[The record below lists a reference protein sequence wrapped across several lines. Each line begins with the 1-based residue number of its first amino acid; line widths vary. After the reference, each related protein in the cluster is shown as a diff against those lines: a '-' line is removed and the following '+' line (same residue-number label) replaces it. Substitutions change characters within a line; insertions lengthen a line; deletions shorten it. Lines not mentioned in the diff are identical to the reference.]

1 MYSYVCQKCQEP
13 FHSHKQGKKYCSHTC
28 FAKRFDP
35 VTLTCE
41 TCSVA
46 FIVAYRFRGQKTC
59 GMECAK
65 SAISQTL
72 TTRVTK
78 QCLVCGCDYEAV
90 QSYKDDAKYC
100 SYKCFLST
108 RKTQQS
114 DVVKTCEGCKK
125 EFTVPFVRSEQR
137 FCGYSCAN
145 SGENNAFFGVTGSL
159 HPTHGQVPWNSGL
172 TTKTDPRL
180 RALGEKLSIIIAD
193 KMVSGSWS
201 PPSTGFKG
209 EHYTG
214 IKNGG
219 VVAYFRSSF
228 ESAYARLLDDD
239 QEIVSWEHEPM
250 RIPYVFEGSVRNYV
264 PDFFVTH
271 IDGSKFLVEVK
282 PALLTETEI
291 NVTKRLAAESWC
303 RTNNVCYLTITE
315 NDL

>member
-65 SAISQTL
+65 SAISKTL

-78 QCLVCGCDYEAV
+78 QCLACGCDYEAV

-108 RKTQQS
+108 RKTQQP

-145 SGENNAFFGVTGSL
+145 SGEIT
-159 HPTHGQVPWNSGL
+159 
-172 TTKTDPRL
+172 
-180 RALGEKLSIIIAD
+180 LS
-193 KMVSGSWS
+193 
-201 PPSTGFKG
+201 
-209 EHYTG
+209 
-214 IKNGG
+214 
-219 VVAYFRSSF
+219 
-228 ESAYARLLDDD
+228 
-239 QEIVSWEHEPM
+239 
-250 RIPYVFEGSVRNYV
+250 SV
-264 PDFFVTH
+264 
-271 IDGSKFLVEVK
+271 
-282 PALLTETEI
+282 
-291 NVTKRLAAESWC
+291 
-303 RTNNVCYLTITE
+303 
-315 NDL
+315 